1 MEKIKSS
8 KSSANTIV
16 KGIFLFVLNLILMS
30 ITGYLTIA
38 AGANFNSRIAAILLS
53 FLIPY
58 FIVTKTYYMNGIERM
73 LKFGFGFLVYFVL
86 AVVRSFA
93 VGNLLSFFIEGLI
106 PCVLISLAVLYY
118 GDSII
123 SRD

>member
-38 AGANFNSRIAAILLS
+38 AGANFARS
-53 FLIPY
+53 
-58 FIVTKTYYMNGIERM
+58 IVLRNQHY
-73 LKFGFGFLVYFVL
+73 
-86 AVVRSFA
+86 
-93 VGNLLSFFIEGLI
+93 
-106 PCVLISLAVLYY
+106 
-118 GDSII
+118 
-123 SRD
+123 